1 MTISILCFLNT
12 PYITSKQGSH
22 NLSFRSF
29 DELES
34 FMQRIEIQLFRP
46 NLLQVACL
54 DISHCSFAKI

>member
-22 NLSFRSF
+22 KSFRSF